1 MQLVI
6 NVNGLSLRHVVTHKF
21 KKGDDF
27 DIKYIFVEFCLFF
40 FCPVY
45 NHALNLMS

>member
-6 NVNGLSLRHVVTHKF
+6 NVTGLSLRHVVTRKF

-27 DIKYIFVEFCLFF
+27 DIKYIFVEFYLF

-45 NHALNLMS
+45 NRALNLMS